1 MSCRTHVLPLG
12 FGLSAVLCF
21 SPTATAE
28 DPPPRPRPPA
38 RVYTNEDLDRVHALR
53 DETGVSSVPA
63 VAPGRDAES
72 GPRAGRR
79 DTSRADAAR
88 GRGEAYWRR
97 QAETNREKVRRL
109 LDQAEELRSRI
120 VREEDR
126 RFRTSRSTRR
136 SSPGSGVVRDDRI
149 ATLQAKL
156 AVLERRAREAEEDLA
171 DRARR
176 DGALP
181 GWLR

>member
-1 MSCRTHVLPLG
+1 MSSRTHVFPLG

-21 SPTATAE
+21 STTSPAE

-38 RVYTNEDLDRVHALR
+38 RVYTNEDLDRVHAVR

-63 VAPGRDAES
+63 VVPREAEPGLRVQRDAV
-72 GPRAGRR
+72 
-79 DTSRADAAR
+79 R
-88 GRGEAYWRR
+88 GHGEAYWRR
-97 QAETNREKVRRL
+97 QAETTREKVRRL
-109 LDQAEELRSRI
+109 GEQAEELRMRI
-120 VREEDR
+120 AREEDL

-136 SSPGSGVVRDDRI
+136 SSAASGVSRDDRI
-149 ATLQAKL
+149 ATLQARL
-156 AVLERRAREAEEDLA
+156 AAVERRAREAEEDLA